1 MDSVA
6 DSIGPGKLARLK
18 AELAAVHNKPSAYPD
33 SLKDAVCD
41 VVDDLRANGKRP
53 EEVVIEI
60 RRLCLEAGLAANQ
73 YTSGQTNRGLAAVV
87 EKIISTC
94 IDHYFS

>member
-1 MDSVA
+1 MDSVG
-6 DSIGPGKLARLK
+6 DSIGPGNLARLK
-18 AELAAVHNKPSAYPD
+18 AELAAVHNGPAGYPD
-33 SLKDAVCD
+33 SLKDAVCE
-41 VVDDLRANGKRP
+41 VVDDLKANGKRP

-73 YTSGQTNRGLAAVV
+73 YTSGQTGRGLAAIVD
-87 EKIISTC
+87 KIISTC